1 MDNGNLNF
9 EAQEMET
16 DNDHTTFRLC
26 IAMVQI
32 IVFIEYTDAVPHHWK
47 EHMVEKL
54 WKAIQFGLVFWI
66 TYSRGSFWCPLKY
79 LGYHVSQGMTL
90 APTVQYVF

>member
-16 DNDHTTFRLC
+16 DNDHATLRHR

-32 IVFIEYTDAVPHHWK
+32 IVFIEYTLTQFLLIGRNIWLK
-47 EHMVEKL
+47 NCGKL
-54 WKAIQFGLVFWI
+54 SHLV
-66 TYSRGSFWCPLKY
+66 
-79 LGYHVSQGMTL
+79 
-90 APTVQYVF
+90 